1 MYRATP
7 RHILAAALALA
18 ATLSF
23 AQITVN
29 KSGGVA
35 LDGDSPTTVTFLL
48 DERDSRGGSHP
59 IYQVGAESSIFVSG
73 YGGSAGG
80 SGQVTSYI
88 CDVPAEIQL
97 NPGVYRFTT
106 NANVM
111 TGRKFDIR
119 ADGEPQ
125 TWEIH
130 YGSPVLGF
138 MSAYVGWMAVG
149 LGAMVSVMCVI
160 YGDDPDDPDLTES
173 RHKAIVGGLAVA
185 AGGGGLILL
194 TVPLRPSAKRIN

>member
-1 MYRATP
+1 MYRATF
-7 RHILAAALALA
+7 RRILATALALA
-18 ATLSF
+18 AMRSF
-23 AQITVN
+23 AQITVS
-29 KSGGVA
+29 KSGGVS
-35 LDGDSPTTVTFLL
+35 LDSDSPTTVTFLL

-59 IYQVGAESSIFVSG
+59 IFQVGAESSIFVSG

-106 NANVM
+106 STNVM

-119 ADGEPQ
+119 ADGVPQ
-125 TWEIH
+125 TWKIH

-138 MSAYVGWMAVG
+138 MSEYIGWMAVG
-149 LGAMVSVMCVI
+149 LGGMISVMCLI
-160 YGDDPDDPDLTES
+160 YGDDPDDPEMTES
-173 RHKAIVGGLAVA
+173 RHQAIVGGAITA
-185 AGGGGLILL
+185 AAGGGLILL
-194 TVPLRPSAKRIN
+194 TVPLRPSAKRID

>member
-1 MYRATP
+1 MYRATF
-7 RHILAAALALA
+7 RRILATALALA
-18 ATLSF
+18 AIRSF

-29 KSGGVA
+29 KSGGVS
-35 LDGDSPTTVTFLL
+35 LDSDSPTTVTFLL

-106 NANVM
+106 SANVM
-111 TGRKFDIR
+111 AGRKFDIR

-125 TWEIH
+125 TWKIH
-130 YGSPVLGF
+130 YGNPVIGFTSEYLG
-138 MSAYVGWMAVG
+138 WLAVG
-149 LGAMVSVMCVI
+149 GGALVSIMCLI
-160 YGDDPDDPDLTES
+160 YGDDPDFPDLTES
-173 RHKAIVGGLAVA
+173 RHKAIIGGLIVA

>member
-1 MYRATP
+1 MYRATF
-7 RHILAAALALA
+7 RRILAAAIALA
-18 ATLSF
+18 AMRSF

-29 KSGGVA
+29 KSGGVS
-35 LDGDSPTTVTFLL
+35 LDSDSPTTVTFLL

-88 CDVPAEIQL
+88 CDVPAEIRL

-106 NANVM
+106 SENVM
-111 TGRKFDIR
+111 AGRKFNIR

-125 TWEIH
+125 TWKIH
-130 YGSPVLGF
+130 YGSPVIGF
-138 MSAYVGWMAVG
+138 TSEYIGWLTVG
-149 LGAMVSVMCVI
+149 LGGMISIMCMI
-160 YGDDPDDPDLTES
+160 YGDDPDDSELTDS
-173 RHKAIVGGLAVA
+173 RHKAIVGGAIA
-185 AGGGGLILL
+185 AAAGGGLILI
-194 TVPLRPSAKRIN
+194 TAPLRPSAKRIN